1 MYMVYALRRNLPNII
16 TTISLNL
23 SGFRPR
29 FVQRSFVSSQKASDI
44 MSKTST
50 TDRDKASEFFSSFE
64 LTLKCRLNR
73 QEVFEQFL
81 EILAE
86 ENAEDLVAKIT
97 KDYGK
102 VVNTSTVYNSLHNT
116 LMLKL
121 NMNTS
126 TPLCIALYI
135 VTILVFCADQ

>member
-1 MYMVYALRRNLPNII
+1 
-16 TTISLNL
+16 
-23 SGFRPR
+23 
-29 FVQRSFVSSQKASDI
+29 

-64 LTLKCRLNR
+64 IILKCSLNQ

-86 ENAEDLVAKIT
+86 ENAEDLGAKIR

-102 VVNTSTVYNSLHNT
+102 EVNTSTVQFYT
-116 LMLKL
+116 LYIHAQINHEDL
-121 NMNTS
+121 NTS
-126 TPLCIALYI
+126 IYRKRVLYL
-135 VTILVFCADQ
+135 VTILVICADQ